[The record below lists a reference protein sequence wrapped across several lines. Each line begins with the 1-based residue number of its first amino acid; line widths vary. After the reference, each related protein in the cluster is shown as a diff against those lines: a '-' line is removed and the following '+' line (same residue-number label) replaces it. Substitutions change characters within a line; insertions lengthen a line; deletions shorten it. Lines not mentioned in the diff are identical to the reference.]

1 MDSVFLIFE
10 NDLSLT
16 INVLASSYKVDI
28 LYEFNHHIETSPL
41 ICRTNQWTGFYMIG
55 ISVMKELNIC

>member
-1 MDSVFLIFE
+1 MDSVLLIFE

-16 INVLASSYKVDI
+16 IHVLASSYKVDI
-28 LYEFNHHIETSPL
+28 YEFNHHIETSPL

-55 ISVMKELNIC
+55 TSVMKELNIC